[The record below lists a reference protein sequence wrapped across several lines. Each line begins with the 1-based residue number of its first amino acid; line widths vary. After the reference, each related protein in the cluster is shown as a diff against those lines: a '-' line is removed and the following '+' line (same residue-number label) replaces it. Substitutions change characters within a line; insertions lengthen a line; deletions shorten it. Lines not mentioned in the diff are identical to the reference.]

1 MVNKTEHIRIMNL
14 KKEMYKPL
22 PEDKCS
28 LDLGKYLGAAINM
41 RFITKE

>member
-1 MVNKTEHIRIMNL
+1 MVNKTEHIRIMNI
-14 KKEMYKPL
+14 KKEMYEPL

-28 LDLGKYLGAAINM
+28 IYLEKYLSAAINM